1 MISISSEIL
10 QTWVVSLLWPL
21 TRILGVISVAPVL
34 NHNSIPK
41 RVKLGL
47 GILITLIVIPTLP
60 PVPQFDVFS
69 FQGLFIL
76 IQQLVI
82 GAAIGFAMRIVFAA
96 VEMAGQMIGM
106 TMGLG
111 FATFFDPQSHGQS
124 TALNQFF
131 VLLAML
137 VFLSLNGHL
146 ILISTMAESF
156 AVLPISAE
164 PININYMKIAL
175 WGEKIFSAGL
185 LLALPAVT
193 ALLLANMALGIL
205 TRTAPQLNLFG
216 IGFPITISV
225 GVLVI
230 ALMLPGM
237 SLPLQKLVN
246 DGLAMARQAVSLDP
260 QPSP

>member
-1 MISISSEIL
+1 MISVSSEIL
-10 QTWVVSLLWPL
+10 QTWIVSLLWPL
-21 TRILGVISVAPVL
+21 TRILGVISVTPVL

-60 PVPQFDVFS
+60 PMPKFDVFS

-76 IQQLVI
+76 AQQLMI

-146 ILISTMAESF
+146 IVISTMVESF
-156 AVLPISAE
+156 TVLPISAE
-164 PININYMKIAL
+164 PVSINFMKIAL

-185 LLALPAVT
+185 LLALPAIT

-205 TRTAPQLNLFG
+205 TRAAPQLNLFG

-225 GVLVI
+225 GFLVI

-237 SLPLQKLVN
+237 AQPLQHLIN
-246 DGLAMARQAVSLDP
+246 DGLTLMRQIIG
-260 QPSP
+260 